1 MASIGGIGAAFPT
14 YTAQA
19 VVGRSPAAATPAPG
33 AGSAPAQDTVEISS
47 EGAAASKSYLETLLP
62 LLQDS
67 SEQLSILA
75 AQGNTL
81 AAEILS
87 RRTQGQPAV
96 ATAART
102 ANPA

>member
-1 MASIGGIGAAFPT
+1 MSSIGGLGTVSPT

-19 VVGRSPAAATPAPG
+19 VVSRSSAATTPAATG
-33 AGSAPAQDTVEISS
+33 SGTAGQDTVEISS
-47 EGAAASKSYLETLLP
+47 AGAAASKSYLETLLP

-81 AAEILS
+81 AAEILAQ
-87 RRTQGQPAV
+87 RTQGQPA
-96 ATAART
+96 AASTAGA
-102 ANPA
+102 AKPI